1 MTDQPRDLEP
11 SWSHVGCRPGRL
23 SPLHPALWQRAVSRC
38 WRQLVVSAV
47 VAVLFGW
54 AFVWLTSMFEWAA
67 ILEAMPDFLLKGL
80 GKDVGLYA
88 TKAGQV
94 SFLFHHP
101 IIQLICFGW
110 AIARGSDVVAGEISR
125 GTMEHL
131 LTLPARRIMVFLAPS
146 LVAVAGAAILA
157 AATWAGLSLGLL
169 TVERF
174 ADLSPARFLASAV
187 NLFAMIFCVLAFTT
201 LFSAM
206 DHDRWRAIWRATGL
220 FLFSMIVFTV
230 GFLWPAGWW
239 LKCCVFHG
247 AYQPQTLAL
256 KAGEV
261 WTLPLGPLGGIA
273 WPVAVWFNLVLL
285 VLGLAFYVAA
295 AMIFVKRDIPIP
307 R

>member
-1 MTDQPRDLEP
+1 M
-11 SWSHVGCRPGRL
+11 GCRPERL
-23 SPLHPALWQRAVSRC
+23 SPLHPALWQRAVSRS
-38 WRQLVVSAV
+38 WRQLAVSAV

-54 AFVWLTSMFEWAA
+54 AFVWLMSMFKWGA
-67 ILEAMPDFLLKGL
+67 IIQVIPEFLLKAL
-80 GKDVGLYA
+80 GKDAELYV
-88 TKAGQV
+88 TKTGQV

-131 LTLPARRIMVFLAPS
+131 ITLPVRRIMVFLAPS
-146 LVAVAGAAILA
+146 LVAVAGAAVLA
-157 AATWAGLSLGLL
+157 ASTWAGLSLGLL
-169 TVERF
+169 TVRSFE
-174 ADLSPARFLASAV
+174 DLSPAGFLASAV

-206 DHDRWRAIWRATGL
+206 DHDRWRAIWRATGV
-220 FLFSMIVFTV
+220 FLVSMIVFTV

-247 AYQPQTLAL
+247 AFQPQTLAL
-256 KAGEV
+256 KAGEA
-261 WTLPLGPLGGIA
+261 WTLPLGPAGGIT
-273 WPVAVWFNLVLL
+273 WPIAVWFNLVLL
-285 VLGLAFYVAA
+285 VLGLACYVAA
-295 AMIFVKRDIPIP
+295 AVIFVKRDIPIP